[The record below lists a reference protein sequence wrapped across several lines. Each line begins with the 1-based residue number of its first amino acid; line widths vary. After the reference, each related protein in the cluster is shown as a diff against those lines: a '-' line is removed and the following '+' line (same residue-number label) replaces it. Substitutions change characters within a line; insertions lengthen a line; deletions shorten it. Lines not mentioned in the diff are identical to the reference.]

1 MAARVNVHT
10 GSNPA
15 HWGNANIA
23 ARQPG
28 FTLIELLVVMV
39 IIGVIVSVASLSI
52 GVLGRDNEVEDQTRR
67 LYAVLTQVRE
77 ESELQGRDLGLLV
90 ERNGYL
96 FMRYDYASQHWQVL
110 SNDELTAYRELP
122 EGLQFRLWLEGRE
135 VILNS
140 HDQNQALLARSSSS
154 SSSSSVSA
162 VSATNVV
169 TVKDDVVPQIAILSS
184 GDLAPFDLRLARD
197 GVEFSWRVVGKADN
211 TLDIDSGSSFP

>member
-1 MAARVNVHT
+1 VNAHT
-10 GSNPA
+10 VSNPA

-154 SSSSSVSA
+154 SSSSSASA
-162 VSATNVV
+162 VSAANAV